1 MPGESEL
8 ERFRRF
14 VYDSYS
20 ATHAVYSSEEAGLR
34 RGRQVT
40 LRRFLEDHLPTDRSA
55 SILDF
60 GCGDGLLLST
70 AERLGYRHLEGVDIS
85 EGLLAIAA
93 KRTSAQLH
101 LGNGMEFLQRAPAAR
116 YDVVLAF
123 DVFEHLTRAE
133 LLDASRDIVRILKPG
148 GRLLLHVPNG
158 ASPYC
163 GVVRWGDITHE
174 QAFTRSSLTQV
185 LAPLG
190 FRNILAFE
198 EAPVPHGLRSTI
210 RAWLWQLIRA
220 WRVGN
225 LAIETGQLRGH
236 VLTIN
241 MYVRAEKA

>member
-1 MPGESEL
+1 MSGQSEL

-14 VYDSYS
+14 VYNSYS
-20 ATHAVYSSEEAGLR
+20 ETHAVYSDEEAGLS

-40 LRRFLEDHLPTDRSA
+40 LRKFLESHLPRDRSA
-55 SILDF
+55 FILDF

-70 AERLGYRHLEGVDIS
+70 AEQLGYRHLAGVDLS

-101 LGNGMEFLQRAPAAR
+101 LGNGMEFLERAPSAS

-123 DVFEHLTRAE
+123 DVFEHLTRPE
-133 LLDASRDIVRILKPG
+133 LLDASREIERILKPG
-148 GRLLLHVPNG
+148 GVLLLHLPNG

-163 GVVRWGDITHE
+163 GAVRWGDITHE

-185 LAPLG
+185 LTPLG
-190 FRNILAFE
+190 FRDIVAFE
-198 EAPVPHGLRSTI
+198 EAPVPHGLKSTA
-210 RAWLWQLIRA
+210 RAWLWRVIHA
-220 WRVGN
+220 WRVAN
-225 LAIETGQLRGH
+225 LAIETGRLRGH
-236 VLTIN
+236 VLTMN